1 MSKIT
6 ESARGE
12 DCQIRYTGVCS
23 HDPAK
28 TIWSHCRHGAAGR
41 GKGFKAVDVAGA
53 YGCTDCDAVYD
64 GQRKPPSGVTREQL
78 DADWAMGH
86 FRSLVILKD
95 KGLVK

>member
-1 MSKIT
+1 M
-6 ESARGE
+6 
-12 DCQIRYTGVCS
+12 
-23 HDPAK
+23 
-28 TIWSHCRHGAAGR
+28 
-41 GKGFKAVDVAGA
+41 AGA